1 MGTASGDGLSHTQSV
16 FENQINMK
24 LLLIL
29 LPLATAVSIKI
40 ISYSATEEKHNHE
53 MQGVPGE
60 AVIGEFSFKAPD
72 TGDAV
77 YKLTYT
83 ADMDGFQA
91 MGDHLPVPVIMDP
104 VPEPE
109 LPAMVDYT
117 PEVAAARAEFLRAQ
131 EEIMARN
138 AALDAENMVDE
149 EVEVEDMRR
158 KRREAEPV
166 VVPTHANVLPTTY
179 HHLAGAYPIYQTSV
193 YNPYLS
199 YPLHQVR
206 APIISHPLYTAAGGS
221 SYPIYRIIPQFAT
234 DVSASIEEGDDE
246 PAALAL

>member
-1 MGTASGDGLSHTQSV
+1 MGSTQSTWGQSV
-16 FENQINMK
+16 FEIQINMK
-24 LLLIL
+24 LLLLL
-29 LPLATAVSIKI
+29 LPLATAVPIKI

-53 MQGVPGE
+53 MEGVPGE
-60 AVIGEFSFKAPD
+60 AVMGEFSFKAPD

-131 EEIMARN
+131 EEIMAQH
-138 AALDAENMVDE
+138 AAEDAENMVDD

-158 KRREAEPV
+158 KKREAEPV
-166 VVPTHANVLPTTY
+166 VLPTPY

-206 APIISHPLYTAAGGS
+206 
-221 SYPIYRIIPQFAT
+221 
-234 DVSASIEEGDDE
+234 
-246 PAALAL
+246 

>member
-1 MGTASGDGLSHTQSV
+1 MGVLAI
-16 FENQINMK
+16 QINMK

-29 LPLATAVSIKI
+29 LPLATAVPIKI

-60 AVIGEFSFKAPD
+60 AVTGEFSFKAPD

-131 EEIMARN
+131 EEIMARH
-138 AALDAENMVDE
+138 AAEDAENMVDDE
-149 EVEVEDMRR
+149 AVEAEAEVEDMRR

-166 VVPTHANVLPTTY
+166 VIPTHANVLPATTC
-179 HHLAGAYPIYQTSV
+179 HHLAGAYPV
-193 YNPYLS
+193 YYNNPYLT

-206 APIISHPLYTAAGGS
+206 APIVSQPVY
-221 SYPIYRIIPQFAT
+221 SYPIYRILPQVAT
-234 DVSASIEEGDDE
+234 DVSATIEEGDDE